1 MKMLAATHPSTST
14 RSAPAS
20 RTTATVLGLLAA
32 LTGIEHGLGEITQ
45 GSESP
50 PGVVFESWPHVSAF
64 DPLDGEPAMSL
75 IPNLLITGV
84 LAVTVAVLV
93 GVWSVRYLDRHHG
106 GAVLVGLSV
115 LLLLVGGGF
124 GPPLLG
130 TLAGLL
136 AFRTA
141 AGPHRQPG
149 ALTRQVA
156 RAWPWLL
163 VVALVCFLG
172 LVPAVPLLYA
182 VAGVDSANLVGVL
195 TIGAF
200 LSTGLAMWTARAHDG
215 GEPPRA

>member
-1 MKMLAATHPSTST
+1 MKAFAATHPSTST
-14 RSAPAS
+14 RSAPAT

-45 GSESP
+45 GSERP
-50 PGVVFESWPHVSAF
+50 PGVVFESWPRVSAF
-64 DPLDGEPAMSL
+64 DPLEGEPVMSL
-75 IPNLLITGV
+75 IPNLLVTGV
-84 LAVTVAVLV
+84 LAVTVAVLI
-93 GVWSVRYLDRHHG
+93 GVWSVRYLDRRHG

-130 TLAGLL
+130 TLAGLF
-136 AFRTA
+136 AFRA
-141 AGPHRQPG
+141 AARPHRLAG

-156 RAWPWLL
+156 RAWPWPL
-163 VVALVCFLG
+163 VVAVVCFLG

-182 VAGVDSANLVGVL
+182 VAGVDSATLVGVL

-200 LSTGLAMWTARAHDG
+200 LGTGLAMWTARAHDG